1 MLSIAMTGEPVSKLQ
16 LGVCIHL
23 LNKILPH
30 IRCYGLPLQAWHK
43 DVFSSIGGRI
53 GEVVGV
59 DYRVRSRIR
68 NMAKCYKKGYAPI
81 FVAMEVEMLGIIF
94 QM

>member
-1 MLSIAMTGEPVSKLQ
+1 MDLRLFYAVNCYDWRTRLKATIGSMHPPIEQDSAPHQVLWPSIASVAQ
-16 LGVCIHL
+16 
-23 LNKILPH
+23 
-30 IRCYGLPLQAWHK
+30 
-43 DVFSSIGGRI
+43 RI